1 MHTLK
6 INTYWLK
13 VIALVAMT
21 FSHIATIFFDIF
33 PHYIVILCAM
43 VGGITFPIMAFLLVQ
58 GANST
63 RNIQKYLLRMFVFWI
78 ISIIPFHVATSIRV
92 MHNHSFFDLF
102 NNVGCTL
109 FFSLLMLHLL
119 IKFDKV
125 KSTAKWFIVSLFF
138 GITLSSDWGGIGI
151 IVIYCTY
158 AFRNSKFKIYLA
170 PCLISAEIILLG
182 FIKYFFLGFRLVEP
196 FYLMDSV
203 LRGLGPLLAIP
214 LLKSYDATSTRPSV
228 LSKYLFYVYYPL
240 HLLVIGIVAY
250 ITF

>member
-1 MHTLK
+1 MNTLK

-21 FSHIATIFFDIF
+21 FSHISTIFFDIL
-33 PHYIVILCAM
+33 PHYIVILSAM

-63 RNIQKYLLRMFVFWI
+63 RNIRKYLLRMFLFWI
-78 ISIIPFHVATSIRV
+78 ISIIPFHFATSIRV
-92 MHNHSFFDLF
+92 IHKHSFFDLF

-119 IKFDKV
+119 TKFDKV
-125 KSTAKWFIVSLFF
+125 KSKFKWCIVLFF
-138 GITLSSDWGGIGI
+138 LSITLSSDWGGIGV
-151 IVIYCTY
+151 IVIYFIY
-158 AFRNSKFKIYLA
+158 AFRNSKLKIYLA

-182 FIKYFFLGFRLVEP
+182 VIKYFILGFRLIEP

-214 LLKSYDATSTRPSV
+214 LLKSYDSTSNKPSV
-228 LSKYLFYVYYPL
+228 FVKYLFYIYYPL
-240 HLLVIGIVAY
+240 HLFIIGIVEY
-250 ITF
+250 IAF